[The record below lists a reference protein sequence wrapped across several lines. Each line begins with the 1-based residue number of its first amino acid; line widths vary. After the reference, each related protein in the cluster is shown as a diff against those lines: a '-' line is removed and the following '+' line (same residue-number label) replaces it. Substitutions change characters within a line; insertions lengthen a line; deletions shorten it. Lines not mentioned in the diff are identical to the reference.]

1 MLSAIPDLSAQE
13 KTNSGALCKRDRNNN
28 KTTVVVVVA
37 ISNYSIYIALCA
49 YIIAKFFQGGYR
61 TKMKIRS
68 DENENQVGKF
78 FARLRRAKKG
88 VPKFFACGGLFSSW
102 RN

>member
-37 ISNYSIYIALCA
+37 ISHYSIYIPLFGDESTSIILFFDCAL
-49 YIIAKFFQGGYR
+49 
-61 TKMKIRS
+61 
-68 DENENQVGKF
+68 
-78 FARLRRAKKG
+78 
-88 VPKFFACGGLFSSW
+88 LFSDRIQTKAQAKAKLFSKFLK
-102 RN
+102 N